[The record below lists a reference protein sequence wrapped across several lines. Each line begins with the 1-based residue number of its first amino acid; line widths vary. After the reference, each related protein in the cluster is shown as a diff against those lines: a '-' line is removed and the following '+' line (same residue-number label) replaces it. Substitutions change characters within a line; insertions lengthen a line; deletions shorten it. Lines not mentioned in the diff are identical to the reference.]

1 MSKNRMMLLAPL
13 VLLAACAGQP
23 ASKEAKAGD
32 EDPHCL
38 KETGTKIE
46 REGCAGHGRSVS
58 REELERSGE
67 AQTGDALR
75 RTIP

>member
-23 ASKEAKAGD
+23 ASQEAKAGD
-32 EDPHCL
+32 EEPHCL
-38 KETGTKIE
+38 KETGSKIE
-46 REGCAGHGRSVS
+46 REGCAGHGRTVS
-58 REELERSGE
+58 REELEQSGHP
-67 AQTGDALR
+67 QTGDALK